1 MTGDLLEEVQF
12 ILKCLWQDKT
22 KVTSDYLI
30 EVTAWASL
38 TVYCRFHVL
47 ITIIVGFMYLLRI
60 LSVSCTY
67 MYIVGFMYLLFV
79 DYWEW
84 VGWCRKMDV
93 LVINYKLL
101 RRVHQ
106 SSIYQID
113 ISFVY
118 VLIWSTAVYIIM

>member
-1 MTGDLLEEVQF
+1 M
-12 ILKCLWQDKT
+12 
-22 KVTSDYLI
+22 TSDYLI

-101 RRVHQ
+101 RRVQQ

-113 ISFVY
+113 ISVVY
-118 VLIWSTAVYIIM
+118 VLI

>member
-30 EVTAWASL
+30 EVTASL

-47 ITIIVGFMYLLRI
+47 IK
-60 LSVSCTY
+60 
-67 MYIVGFMYLLFV
+67 YIVGFMYLLLV

>member
-12 ILKCLWQDKT
+12 ILKCLWQEKT
-22 KVTSDYLI
+22 KVTGWHGQIWL
-30 EVTAWASL
+30 
-38 TVYCRFHVL
+38 
-47 ITIIVGFMYLLRI
+47 
-60 LSVSCTY
+60 
-67 MYIVGFMYLLFV
+67 YIVGFMYLLLV
-79 DYWEW
+79 NYWGLAE
-84 VGWCRKMDV
+84 WCRKMAV

-113 ISFVY
+113 ISVVY